1 MWGRRHRV
9 NEDFFLLSL
18 TKRGSRGS
26 GRRLS
31 AKSSFKKRD
40 RAGKRA
46 LPRSTQRKGN
56 GARARTPAPLQ
67 SLDHCELSDATGA
80 GRARAQANADEE
92 ELLDYEEEEEHQ
104 QTDAS
109 SKKAGGSAIHATGFR
124 DFLLRPELLRAIVDC
139 GFEHPSEGTPSP
151 SYLLAQ
157 RNFSVAH

>member
-1 MWGRRHRV
+1 VTR
-9 NEDFFLLSL
+9 LA
-18 TKRGSRGS
+18 RG
-26 GRRLS
+26 
-31 AKSSFKKRD
+31 
-40 RAGKRA
+40 
-46 LPRSTQRKGN
+46 
-56 GARARTPAPLQ
+56 
-67 SLDHCELSDATGA
+67 
-80 GRARAQANADEE
+80 ARAQANADEE